1 MLISMLRSEC
11 SFVSRF
17 FGLGATAL
25 ALGATATAS
34 ALASGPTAL
43 ASGPTALALGPTAL
57 ALGVTAS
64 GACVTASGVTALGAT
79 ASIIF
84 GSGTFNNEH
93 ATPIVVACNMVSLC
107 STLVPNYI

>member
-43 ASGPTALALGPTAL
+43 ALGPTAL

-64 GACVTASGVTALGAT
+64 GACVTASGATALGAT

-84 GSGTFNNEH
+84 GSGPFNNEH

>member
-11 SFVSRF
+11 SFISRF

-34 ALASGPTAL
+34 AL

-64 GACVTASGVTALGAT
+64 GACVTASGATALGAT

>member
-34 ALASGPTAL
+34 AL